1 MKRLFIALAVVASP
15 LAQAEVAP
23 ILVEACNLFQLPGKR
38 AQCLRAAEQ
47 SATSTTNSTGQQRNF
62 AASSVRNSASS
73 SAAAKASTARSSGG
87 ATCYTGPRGGTYT
100 ITASGRKNYN
110 GC

>member
-1 MKRLFIALAVVASP
+1 MKRHLLAISLMCST
-15 LAQAEVAP
+15 LAHAEIAP
-23 ILVEACNLFQLPGKR
+23 ILTESCNLFPQAAKR

-47 SATSTTNSTGQQRNF
+47 TGSSQQRGSIPNTPTHIE
-62 AASSVRNSASS
+62 STKSASLAPRR
-73 SAAAKASTARSSGG
+73 SAARNVGG